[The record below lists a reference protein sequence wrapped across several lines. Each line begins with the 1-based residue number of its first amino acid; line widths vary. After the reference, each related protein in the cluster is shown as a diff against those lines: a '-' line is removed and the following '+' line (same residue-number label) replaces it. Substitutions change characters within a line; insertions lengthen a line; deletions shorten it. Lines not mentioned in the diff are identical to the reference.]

1 MGIIR
6 NITGRSIGMLGG
18 MLWEHAYGTER
29 FEEYSKLYWYEKLGY
44 NMLVTGMKVVG
55 ATPEKIL
62 ELTKD

>member
-6 NITGRSIGMLGG
+6 NITGRSIGRLGG
-18 MLWEHAYGTER
+18 MLWIHAYDTER

-44 NMLVTGMKVVG
+44 NMLITGMKVVG

-62 ELTKD
+62 KLTKD